1 MRMSMSVFLPR
12 NAASV
17 AVARQALD
25 RVLATFGVRTDCR
38 QEIAMAVSEACS
50 NAVQHA
56 VGESTYELLVETD
69 DDECVITV
77 DDRSQ
82 TTQIPAAPAMPQPT
96 ATGGRGLAIMSLTM
110 DSVELNAAPTGGLL
124 TRLVKRL
131 EWSEGAL
138 GRWSPS

>member
-1 MRMSMSVFLPR
+1 MRMRMSLSLPR

-25 RVLATFGVRTDCR
+25 RIFAAFGVRTDCR

-56 VGESTYELLVETD
+56 VGEPSYDLLVETED
-69 DDECVITV
+69 GECVITV
-77 DDRSQ
+77 DDRSRASGV
-82 TTQIPAAPAMPQPT
+82 PAPRTMPRPT
-96 ATGGRGLAIMSLTM
+96 ATAGRGLAIMSMTM
-110 DSVELNAAPTGGLL
+110 DRVELDRAPTGGLS

-131 EWSEGAL
+131 RWNEGAL
-138 GRWSPS
+138 GSLPP